1 MDFNR
6 LLQRIAEID
15 QSTNEGCGEMAPSP
29 MTPPAATVQPP
40 SMSVNLNAQGMD
52 NIESLMKLMTKVNP
66 DMINQPMPTT
76 KPVGMIMPPID
87 MDGND
92 DGDLD
97 GTKSEIAPAIGAIAG
112 AAGRAALGGLA
123 RSAISTGAK
132 ALALPAAL
140 SPTTDASHTSSDAD
154 LTNDFEEEY
163 ANEPEEEVKDVDYI
177 LNKVSGGMNRPQGTY
192 PKVAGG
198 DNPMQKKTRME
209 GDELRAA
216 IRTELQQRLA
226 EAKGAK

>member
-29 MTPPAATVQPP
+29 MTPPTATVQPP

-97 GTKSEIAPAIGAIAG
+97 GTKSEIAPLAAIGAG
-112 AAGRAALGGLA
+112 LGRAAAGSMGA
-123 RSAISTGAK
+123 GSVGKTVGSMAGSSIGSA
-132 ALALPAAL
+132 AA
-140 SPTTDASHTSSDAD
+140 DAMNSDSD
-154 LTNDFEEEY
+154 EIESREDY